1 MKHLSNIES
10 NRLEYRAFTKNDF
23 SDLFEILGDPEVCKF
38 MPGPSVYSKE
48 EVEKWLSFFIREFS
62 IENKSVVYAVS
73 LKGRDKVIGYCG
85 CSYVREFERNEIKY
99 YLNSSYFRH
108 GYGLEMAFRMKH
120 LAKDLG
126 FRFLVGLVDVNN
138 AGSYK
143 ILEKIGYKYKEDIE
157 LWGSYLRYYEIQ
169 L

>member
-1 MKHLSNIES
+1 MSKLTELTS
-10 NRLEYRAFTKNDF
+10 NRLEYRRFTEHDFND
-23 SDLFEILGDPEVCKF
+23 LLEMLGDPEVCKY
-38 MPGPSVYSKE
+38 MPGPSSYSKE
-48 EVEKWLSFFIREFS
+48 DVAKWLDFFIKEFS
-62 IENKSVVYAVS
+62 LENRNLIYAVS

-99 YLNSSYFRH
+99 FLNKAYFRR
-108 GYGLEMAFRMKH
+108 GYGLEMAYRMKH

-138 AGSYK
+138 VGSYK

-157 LWGSYLRYYEIQ
+157 LWGSYLRYYEINF
-169 L
+169 